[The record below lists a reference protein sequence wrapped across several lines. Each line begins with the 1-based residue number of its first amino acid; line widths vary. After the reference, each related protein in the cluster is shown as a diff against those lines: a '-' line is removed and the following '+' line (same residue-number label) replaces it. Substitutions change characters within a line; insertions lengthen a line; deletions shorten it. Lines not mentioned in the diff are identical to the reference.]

1 MHSQAGLAAMLFE
14 GDRRHRFSA
23 FVFQHAGPD
32 DSLRLDDFAIDAV
45 DPMVSAKAAHRQ
57 PIGSADAEIHLAIRH
72 RKPVRRKPSLQMFS
86 LTESLKHERARRI
99 EDPRDSQLAIAS
111 IDLNFSTHRALS
123 LTRAR
128 CSPRRPSVCFSP
140 STAPNC
146 WIVLSRSA
154 ADSNNIRAVNFVL
167 SPSTS
172 KVTVISNCGPETCE

>member
-1 MHSQAGLAAMLFE
+1 MHRQAGLAAMLFE

-23 FVFQHAGPD
+23 FVFQDAGPD

-45 DPMVSAKAAHRQ
+45 DPMVFAKPAHTQ

-72 RKPVRRKPSLQMFS
+72 RKPIRRKPSLHMLR
-86 LTESLKHERARRI
+86 LTESLEHERPRRI

-111 IDLNFSTHRALS
+111 PDLSANTHRAIS
-123 LTRAR
+123 LTRAK

-146 WIVLSRSA
+146 SIVLLRST
-154 ADSNNIRAVNFVL
+154 ADSNTIRAVSLVL
-167 SPSTS
+167 SPSAS
-172 KVTVISNCGPETCE
+172 KVTVISNCGPDTCE